1 LFPKGK
7 NVSIDQVKT
16 DTADDRRRPAVGTQ
30 VRRWRAERGL
40 TLARVAERTGLNIG
54 YLSQIENDKAQPS
67 LTCLASLADALE
79 VPISWFLIEDTPAPT
94 VVRRAERPVEA
105 NELGR
110 MERVDGGLARG
121 ISIVEAVAKRG
132 TRTGAHAH
140 AGDEHHLVLSGKFR
154 MTQGDHVIEAG
165 PGDYVRWDGTIPHD
179 AEAIGEDGG
188 SMLIVSVRR
197 ER

>member
-1 LFPKGK
+1 LFSKGK
-7 NVSIDQVKT
+7 IVSIEQAKT
-16 DTADDRRRPAVGTQ
+16 AGTDERRKPAVGKQ
-30 VRRWRAERGL
+30 VHRWRTERGL

-67 LTCLASLADALE
+67 LTCLATLADALE
-79 VPISWFLIEDTPAPT
+79 VPISWFLLEDTPAPT
-94 VVRRAERPVEA
+94 VVRRSERPVEA
-105 NELGR
+105 NDLGR

-188 SMLIVSVRR
+188 SMLIVSIRR